1 MSSFIQNYGY
11 VRSEDPL
18 ILNISR
24 ARNTRISPCSGCQS
38 HFSLISSVADCKSH
52 RLLLY
57 LLCTELACRSS
68 VPNTPCTIS
77 RARLIASGVEIHDFF
92 MITFHPNHSLSFFLT
107 KCQPVAYYIMVCLWT
122 CICKE
127 QDRYGFER
135 IR

>member
-1 MSSFIQNYGY
+1 MTSKKYKDLSPDVKAIFHLFPVFLTARVTGFSFTFFALGLPA
-11 VRSEDPL
+11 VRQYQIP
-18 ILNISR
+18 
-24 ARNTRISPCSGCQS
+24 
-38 HFSLISSVADCKSH
+38 
-52 RLLLY
+52 
-57 LLCTELACRSS
+57 
-68 VPNTPCTIS
+68 PCTIS